1 MLAPDTRTLL
11 LDALRP
17 LPGSQLARAVALT
30 FTLDLESLLVAPL
43 AFAAHS
49 LRESMDP
56 VVIMESV
63 RRCADRIDVFC
74 QSGQVA
80 VPPGESALL
89 AFLEPMVHTVK
100 KPRPGRLFHPKL
112 WVLRFLDDVTGE
124 VSLRLLVLSRNLTKD
139 RSWDVC
145 LRLDAVRG
153 SRPTADNKPL
163 ADLLRH
169 TLKLTVAPMPPSR
182 LEAIETLIEDLRR
195 AEWTA
200 PDGVREVR
208 FHPLGVPGNRPPTF
222 EGARHLVISPFC
234 TEDGLLLCAP
244 GDRRIV
250 VGRQEEL
257 DRLPDETLERAE
269 CFVVSELAGLPDDE
283 ASNGLEIL
291 SGLHAKVYAV
301 EQGAEAR
308 LFIGSANAT
317 NAAFGGNVEVLVE
330 LVGKRADLG
339 IDAMVG
345 PKADLREVLEPYERG
360 EPVEFDDDAEL
371 LIDLV
376 RDIAEVPLVATVQAD
391 AERYTIHLT
400 SEDALPTAE
409 GVRLTAELHTRRAE
423 AATLVAGQ
431 PVRATFTGLALTDI
445 TPFVII
451 TAEQRGVRER
461 TIVLATLMGDPAD
474 RLDHVLAEQID
485 TFEKFQRFLLLMLG
499 LGAEAAAVPPVEGEG
514 GGSAN
519 WRAEYNGIFELL
531 LNALAEHPERLDDL
545 ANLIARIEARGAKL
559 WPDEFSKLWA
569 LVEQARQDE
578 LEVARA

>member
-17 LPGSQLARAVALT
+17 PTGSQLTRAVALT

-43 AFAAHS
+43 AFAAHN
-49 LRESMDP
+49 LRESVDP

-89 AFLEPMVHTVK
+89 AFLEPMVHAVGR
-100 KPRPGRLFHPKL
+100 PRPGRLFHPKL
-112 WVLRFLDDVTGE
+112 WVLRFLDEVTSE
-124 VSLRLLVLSRNLTKD
+124 VSLRLVVLSRNLTKD

-145 LRLDAVRG
+145 LRLDGVCG
-153 SRPTADNKPL
+153 SRPAASNKPL

-169 TLKLTVAPMPPSR
+169 TLKLAVGPIPAPR
-182 LEAIETLIEDLRR
+182 LEAIEALIEDLRR
-195 AEWTA
+195 AAWTT

-208 FHPLGVPGNRPPTF
+208 FHPLGVPGNSAPSF
-222 EGARHLVISPFC
+222 EGSRHLVISPFC

-257 DRLPDETLERAE
+257 DRLPLEALDGAE
-269 CFVVSELAGLPDDE
+269 CYVVSELAGLPDEE
-283 ASNGLEIL
+283 APNETEIL
-291 SGLHAKVYAV
+291 SGLHAKVYVV

-308 LFIGSANAT
+308 LFVGSANAT
-317 NAAFGGNVEVLVE
+317 SAAFSGNVEVLVE
-330 LVGKRADLG
+330 LVGKRGDLG
-339 IDAMVG
+339 IDGMVG
-345 PKADLREVLEPYERG
+345 PEANLREVLEPYERG
-360 EPVEFDDDAEL
+360 EPVELNEDAEL

-376 RDIAEVPLVATVQAD
+376 RDIAEVPLVATVRAD
-391 AERYTIHLT
+391 AGQYSIHLT
-400 SEDALPTAE
+400 SEGPLPEAK

-423 AATLVAGQ
+423 AVALVPGQ
-431 PVRATFTGLALTDI
+431 PVKATFAGLTLTDI

-451 TAEQRGVRER
+451 TAELRDVRER
-461 TIVLATLMGDPAD
+461 TVVLATLLGDPAD

-499 LGAEAAAVPPVEGEG
+499 LGAEAAPVAATVGDES
-514 GGSAN
+514 GSTR
-519 WRAEYNGIFELL
+519 WRSGYLGMFELL
-531 LNALAEHPERLDDL
+531 LNALAEHPERLGDL

-559 WPDEFSKLWA
+559 WPDGFSELWA
-569 LVEQARQDE
+569 LVEQARQAE
-578 LEVARA
+578 LEVARE

>member
-17 LPGSQLARAVALT
+17 PPGSQLTRAVALT
-30 FTLDLESLLVAPL
+30 FTLDLDSLLVAPL
-43 AFAAHS
+43 AFAAHN

-74 QSGQVA
+74 QSGRVA

-89 AFLEPMVHTVK
+89 AFLEPMVHTVR

-145 LRLDAVRG
+145 LRLDGVRG
-153 SRPTADNKPL
+153 SRPVGANKPL

-169 TLKLTVAPMPPSR
+169 TLKLAVAPLPAPR

-200 PDGVREVR
+200 PDGVDEVR
-208 FHPLGVPGNRPPTF
+208 FHALGVPGHRPPNF
-222 EGARHLVISPFC
+222 DGARHLVISPFC

-244 GDRRIV
+244 GDRRMVI
-250 VGRQEEL
+250 GRQEEL
-257 DRLPDETLERAE
+257 DRLPDETLAHAE
-269 CFVVSELAGLPDDE
+269 CFVVSELAGLPEDE
-283 ASNGLEIL
+283 SSNGLEIL
-291 SGLHAKVYAV
+291 SGLHAKVYVV
-301 EQGAEAR
+301 EQGAAAR
-308 LFIGSANAT
+308 LLIGSANAT
-317 NAAFGGNVEVLVE
+317 GAAFGGNVEVLVE
-330 LVGKRADLG
+330 LAGRRADLG
-339 IDAMVG
+339 IDSMVG
-345 PKADLREVLEPYERG
+345 PETDLRGVLEPYERG
-360 EPVEFDDDAEL
+360 EPVELDEDAEL

-376 RDIAEVPLVATVQAD
+376 GDIAELPLVATVQAD
-391 AERYTIHLT
+391 AERYAITLT
-400 SEDALPTAE
+400 SEDALPAAQ
-409 GVRLTAELHTRRAE
+409 GVRLTAELHTRRGE

-431 PVRATFTGLALTDI
+431 PVSATFTGLALTDI

-451 TAEQRGVRER
+451 TAELGDARER
-461 TIVLATLMGDPAD
+461 TIVVATLVGDPDD

-485 TFEKFQRFLLLMLG
+485 TVEKFQRFLLLMLG
-499 LGAEAAAVPPVEGEG
+499 LGAEAAAVPLVEGEG

-519 WRAEYNGIFELL
+519 WRTGLGGIFELL
-531 LNALAEHPERLDDL
+531 INALAEHPERLDDL
-545 ANLIARIEARGAKL
+545 ANLIARIEARGANL
-559 WPDEFSKLWA
+559 WPDEFSTLWA
-569 LVEQARQDE
+569 VVVQARQAE
-578 LEVARA
+578 LEEARA